1 VPQLERFFEKMNSRI
16 QGVSKRDTV
25 SYLATGGPISY
36 ALGMKVWLKL
46 LIGSLLGILV
56 GYILPPDNQTILN
69 GLSWLGE
76 LAIRIG
82 RYGVVPILVFSL
94 TIAVYELRQDGQFW
108 GLAGKCFLVII
119 AGSAFVITA
128 GILVT
133 LSFPPARIPIL
144 IEEQIEAVS
153 LNTADNVLNIFP
165 SNMFSA
171 ALNDGVYLLPVC
183 VFAFFLGMG
192 LSYDRNYTKPVIALA
207 DSLSR
212 IFYHIASFF
221 SEILGFVMIVL
232 SAYWAI
238 RFHNVLKADVFQDLI
253 LLLGIF
259 SAILGFGILPLFLY
273 LLKPKTNPWAV
284 LYGSLG
290 QALAAFFS
298 GDINFTLPVLFRH
311 IKENLGARR
320 RSNAVTVTLFTA
332 FGRAGSAMVAAAA
345 FIVIIKSYS
354 ALRITPGDI
363 FSIAGRAMF
372 ISFLLA
378 SHPGNGAY
386 TALAVLCMYYGR
398 GFEAGYLILKPL
410 AFYLIA
416 VGTFLDVMI
425 ASIGSY
431 AVSRWSGFQE
441 DREIRHFI

>member
-1 VPQLERFFEKMNSRI
+1 MPS
-16 QGVSKRDTV
+16 
-25 SYLATGGPISY
+25 
-36 ALGMKVWLKL
+36 
-46 LIGSLLGILV
+46 
-56 GYILPPDNQTILN
+56 DNQTIVK
-69 GLSWLGE
+69 GMAWAGE

-82 RYGVVPILVFSL
+82 RYGLVPILVFSL

-108 GLAGKCFLVII
+108 GMVFRTFLVII
-119 AGSAFVITA
+119 CCSAFVITA

-133 LSFPPARIPIL
+133 LFFPPARIPIL
-144 IEEQIEAVS
+144 IEEQAEAIS
-153 LNTADNVLNIFP
+153 LNTANNILSLFP
-165 SNMFSA
+165 SNMFA
-171 ALNDGVYLLPVC
+171 AIVNDGIYLFPVC

-192 LSYDRNYTKPVIALA
+192 LSYDRNYTKPVIALI

-238 RFHNVLKADVFQDLI
+238 RFHNVIKADVFRDLI

-259 SAILGFGILPLFLY
+259 SVILGFGILPLVLY
-273 LLKPKTNPWAV
+273 FLKPKTNPWAV

-290 QALAAFFS
+290 QALTGFFS

-311 IKENLGARR
+311 VKENLGTRR
-320 RSNAVTVTLFTA
+320 RANTVTVTLFTV

-354 ALRITPGDI
+354 SLGISTKDI
-363 FSIAGRAMF
+363 FTIAGSALG

-378 SHPGNGAY
+378 GHPGDGAY
-386 TALAVLCMYYGR
+386 TALAVLCMGYGR

-425 ASIGSY
+425 TSIGTY
-431 AVSRWSGFQE
+431 GISRSCGFQE
-441 DREIRHFI
+441 EREPDHFI